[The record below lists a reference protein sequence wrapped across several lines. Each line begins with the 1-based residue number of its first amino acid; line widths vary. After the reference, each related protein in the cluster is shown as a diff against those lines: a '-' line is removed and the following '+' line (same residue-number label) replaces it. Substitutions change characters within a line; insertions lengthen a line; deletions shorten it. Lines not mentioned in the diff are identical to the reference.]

1 MTIQHHFS
9 CATPGCKVHVHV
21 TIVCHDDQKYDC
33 DKLAASVGFQQRRDH
48 YAVNVN
54 PWHCE
59 THVPLK
65 EAL

>member
-1 MTIQHHFS
+1 
-9 CATPGCKVHVHV
+9 VHVHV